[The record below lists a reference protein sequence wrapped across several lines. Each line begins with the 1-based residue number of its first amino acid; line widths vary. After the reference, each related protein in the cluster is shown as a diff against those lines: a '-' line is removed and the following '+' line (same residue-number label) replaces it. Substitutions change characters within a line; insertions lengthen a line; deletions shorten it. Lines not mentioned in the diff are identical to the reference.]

1 MDVRSAMA
9 QNTGA
14 GKSSSSADASDGRNR
29 KSPLTPLVEVTP
41 KEAFTVML
49 IDCLGRLHSGGRD
62 SEWDVCVEEA
72 WEAET
77 GTQFLPVRT
86 VPSTALWGPPGHGK
100 TTICKLVGRRIA
112 AHLRLEFILNPPND
126 FIVTKRHFLLTTQE
140 MSGSVSNVDF
150 AGIPAKATG
159 RREDGTDYAYMEKL
173 LERRIVQLRD
183 AGAGILLLDDF
194 PNAAQFVQNNILSIC
209 EEGRFQGLDLGP
221 RVMPFLTGNL
231 GAIDGTHTS
240 RPSTATM
247 TRVRNLF
254 VYEDVDEFAQR
265 TELAF
270 RDLPYGDL
278 GISDFLKR
286 NSMYYDT
293 LDPSAAPGPH
303 ACPRSNTKA
312 IDSMRLARHMYDVR
326 EGNPAPQ
333 NPKLGLPVR
342 RLLEIYAQGL
352 VGAKAAEGWVSY
364 AYSLITEAEPL
375 AVEALSQNGLSA
387 KSADRLK
394 MLMGDGQAAEAQT
407 FAYQFAVA
415 VADRAAGVIASSR
428 QESEGLAF
436 AAERFARA
444 ILEPEFILDTTRT
457 LALSRFVRRL
467 VERKPDLADPKDRE
481 VLRAD
486 FARALVRS
494 LTSVVEL
501 DEYFVREVIPD
512 VLSGYVA
519 TTTFATGHR
528 GSSPRMVPRN

>member
-1 MDVRSAMA
+1 MV
-9 QNTGA
+9 QKTGA
-14 GKSSSSADASDGRNR
+14 VQLTNGAEANEPRSR
-29 KSPLTPLVEVTP
+29 KAPLTPLVEVTP

-49 IDCLGRLHSGGRD
+49 LDFLGRLHSGGRD
-62 SEWDVCVEEA
+62 PEWDVCVEKA
-72 WEAET
+72 WLEET
-77 GTQFLPVRT
+77 GTQFLAVRT

-112 AHLRLEFILNPPND
+112 AHLRLDFVLNPPND
-126 FIVTKRHFLLTTQE
+126 FVVTKRHFLLTTQE

-150 AGIPAKATG
+150 AGIPSKATG
-159 RREDGTDYAYMEKL
+159 SREDGSSYGYMEKL

-286 NSMYYDT
+286 NSAYYDT
-293 LDPSAAPGPH
+293 LDPSAPPGPH
-303 ACPRSNTKA
+303 GCPRSNTKA

-326 EGNPAPQ
+326 DGNPAPQ

-342 RLLEIYAQGL
+342 RLLEIYAHGL
-352 VGAKAAEGWVSY
+352 LGAKAAEGWVSY

-375 AVEALSQNGLSA
+375 AVEAMSQEGLSA
-387 KSADRLK
+387 KGFERLK
-394 MLMGDGQAAEAQT
+394 LLIGDGQAAEAQT

-415 VADRAAGVIASSR
+415 VADRAAGVIANPR
-428 QESEGLAF
+428 AESDALAF

-467 VERKPDLADPKDRE
+467 LERKPDLADPKDRE
-481 VLRAD
+481 VLRAEY
-486 FARALVRS
+486 ARALVRA
-494 LTSVVEL
+494 LTVVPL

-528 GSSPRMVPRN
+528 GSSPRMGPRN